1 MTETRKIASKKWEV
15 IDMRHL
21 SDIDLRLIRIFCTI
35 VDCNGFPGA
44 QIVLNMA
51 QSTLSTHLASLE
63 AKLGSKL
70 CERGRGGFRVT
81 PAGEDTYKAAQE
93 LLRNIERFESTMDRV
108 HLRQTAKL
116 RIGVIDCVTTFEE
129 LDLPGAMARFSKRHP
144 EALVELET
152 DTPAGLQNSLLR
164 GTRDIVIGG
173 SLQPMPGLAYRE
185 IASETHLIYCG
196 RDHAWFDMADRD
208 LTQSDFLKA
217 AFSVRSYMHFDDTYR
232 LGRVTARAT
241 VGSMEAQEILILS
254 GRYVGFLPAHRGGL
268 WESLGRMRAVKPN
281 DWSMTSRFYAS
292 HDRRREGE
300 ALRRTFMN
308 ELFRAP
314 VRGTAGASAGPGGAL
329 GELPVSELGVSS

>member
-1 MTETRKIASKKWEV
+1 
-15 IDMRHL
+15 MRHL

-35 VDCNGFPGA
+35 VDCNGFQGA
-44 QIVLNMA
+44 QIALNMA

-93 LLRNIERFESTMDRV
+93 LLRNIERFEATMDRV
-108 HLRQTAKL
+108 HHRQTARL

-129 LDLPGAMARFSKRHP
+129 LDLPGAMARFAERHP

-185 IASETHLIYCG
+185 IAAETHLIYCG
-196 RDHAWFDMADRD
+196 REHPWFDMSDRD
-208 LTQSDFLKA
+208 LTQRDFLDA

-254 GRYVGFLPAHRGGL
+254 GRYVGFLPAHRGGF
-268 WESLGRMRAVKPN
+268 WEKLGRMRAVKPN
-281 DWSMTSRFYAS
+281 DWSLVSRFYAS

-300 ALRRTFMN
+300 ALRRSFMKA
-308 ELFRAP
+308 LARGASGRAGDAP
-314 VRGTAGASAGPGGAL
+314 AGAADTPGSRDPAAGLDEIGFT
-329 GELPVSELGVSS
+329 

>member
-1 MTETRKIASKKWEV
+1 
-15 IDMRHL
+15 MRHL

-35 VDCNGFPGA
+35 VDCNGFAGA
-44 QIVLNMA
+44 QIILNMA

-108 HLRQTAKL
+108 HQRQTAKL
-116 RIGVIDCVTTFEE
+116 RIGVIDCVSTFEE
-129 LDLPGAMARFSKRHP
+129 LDFPGAMARFSTSHP

-173 SLQPMPGLAYRE
+173 SLQPMPGLDYCE
-185 IASETHLIYCG
+185 IASETHFIYCG

-208 LTQSDFLKA
+208 LTQSDFLNA

-254 GRYVGFLPAHRGGL
+254 GRYVGFLPSHRGGL
-268 WESLGRMRAVKPN
+268 WERLGRMRAVKPN
-281 DWSMTSRFYAS
+281 DWSLISRFYAS

-300 ALRRTFMN
+300 VLRRDFMK
-308 ELFRAP
+308 ELVRAP
-314 VRGTAGASAGPGGAL
+314 FSRTGDLISRPDGKQEEPSASKPGL
-329 GELPVSELGVSS
+329 TP

>member
-1 MTETRKIASKKWEV
+1 
-15 IDMRHL
+15 MRHL

-44 QIVLNMA
+44 QIALNMA

-81 PAGEDTYKAAQE
+81 PAGEDTYAAAQE
-93 LLRNIERFESTMDRV
+93 LLHNLERFQSTMDRV
-108 HLRQTAKL
+108 HHRQTVKL

-129 LDLPGAMARFSKRHP
+129 LDLPGAMAGFSVLHP
-144 EALVELET
+144 EALIELET
-152 DTPAGLQNSLLR
+152 DTPSGLQNSLLR
-164 GTRDIVIGG
+164 GTRDVVIGS

-185 IASETHLIYCG
+185 IAAETHLIYCG
-196 RDHAWFDMADRD
+196 RDHPWFARSDKD
-208 LTQSDFLKA
+208 LTHRDFLEA

-268 WESLGRMRAVKPN
+268 WESLERMRAVKSN

-300 ALRRTFMN
+300 PLRRAFIA
-308 ELFRAP
+308 EVVRASSQCD
-314 VRGTAGASAGPGGAL
+314 RGSMAL
-329 GELPVSELGVSS
+329 